1 MALDGSLDPS
11 EFTDGAKPMPVF
23 LLLDISG
30 SMRGEKISQLNTAVD
45 TMIAALKNISA
56 EKVAI
61 KLAVITFDNNAHL
74 HLPLDFVENVTWNK
88 LSAAGGTNLAAALKM
103 AKEMIEDRKVIPS
116 RSYRPAVI
124 LVSDGRPNYGWEKSM
139 SNFIDNGRS
148 QKSDRMSMLIGD
160 TSAASVMEQFL
171 RGSGNR
177 LFFANDANDIP
188 VFFHYA
194 TMTTVSRAQ
203 SQNPEVTVRMP
214 QYDARNILGETV
226 KDEPNSFVMQQTVKM
241 KFDEQDD
248 D

>member
-1 MALDGSLDPS
+1 MALNAS
-11 EFTDGAKPMPVF
+11 EFTDGAKPMPVI

-30 SMRGEKISQLNTAVD
+30 SMRGEKISKLNSAVEN
-45 TMIAALKNISA
+45 MISALKNISA
-56 EKVAI
+56 EQVAI
-61 KLAVITFDNNAHL
+61 KLSVITFDNNAHL

-103 AKEMIEDRKVIPS
+103 AKEIIEDRKVIPS

-139 SNFIDNGRS
+139 NDFIDNGRS

-171 RGSGNR
+171 KGSGNR

-203 SQNPEVTVRMP
+203 SQNPEVTVSMP
-214 QYDARNILGETV
+214 KYEARNTLTETV
-226 KDEPNSFVMQQTVKM
+226 TDESDNAFVNMQQTIIM
-241 KFDEQDD
+241 NNDEQEDE
-248 D
+248 

>member
-1 MALDGSLDPS
+1 M
-11 EFTDGAKPMPVF
+11 
-23 LLLDISG
+23 
-30 SMRGEKISQLNTAVD
+30 N
-45 TMIAALKNISA
+45 
-56 EKVAI
+56 
-61 KLAVITFDNNAHL
+61 
-74 HLPLDFVENVTWNK
+74 
-88 LSAAGGTNLAAALKM
+88 
-103 AKEMIEDRKVIPS
+103 
-116 RSYRPAVI
+116 
-124 LVSDGRPNYGWEKSM
+124 
-139 SNFIDNGRS
+139 NFIDNGRS

-214 QYDARNILGETV
+214 KYEARNTLPDTV
-226 KDEPNSFVMQQTVKM
+226 KDEPHNSFVMQQTVKM